1 MSRIV
6 VRHVKTGGLYEVM
19 GPATHEE
26 TLEELTVYRS
36 MKDGK
41 VWARPT
47 TKFNDGRFVLEHCSD
62 DLKPANV
69 GGNATATAGTT

>member
-6 VRHVKTGGLYEVM
+6 VRRVKTGSLYEVM

-41 VWARPT
+41 VWARQT
-47 TKFNDGRFVLEHCSD
+47 AKFNDGRFVLEHCSD
-62 DLKPANV
+62 DLKPANSELS
-69 GGNATATAGTT
+69 GAAR